1 MYWVLFKKE
10 NKPGI
15 YKNAKALSE
24 ATGVPVRRLYH
35 YFSRPE
41 PLKYEDEEVWI
52 ERFRAIKKK

>member
-10 NKPGI
+10 QKPGI
-15 YKNAKALSE
+15 YTNAKALSE

-52 ERFRAIKKK
+52 ERV